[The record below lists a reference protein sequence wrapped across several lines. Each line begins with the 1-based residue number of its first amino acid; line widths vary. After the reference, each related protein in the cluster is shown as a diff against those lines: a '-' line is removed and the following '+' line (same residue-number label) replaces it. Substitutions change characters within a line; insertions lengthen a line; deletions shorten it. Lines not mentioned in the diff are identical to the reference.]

1 MRNWRR
7 FAAAAAVLTSCLATP
22 AFTAAQDFPAA
33 RSPIK
38 IVVGFPPGGSSD
50 FVARTIANKL
60 SENMGHTVIVD
71 NKPGGTTIVA
81 GSFVAQA
88 KPDGYTLLQVGELTQ
103 AALPSLHKQLP
114 FDAVGSFAPIT
125 NVVESPLVLSV
136 HPSVPVKTV
145 QELIAYAKANPGKLN
160 YGSAGIGNTLHLATA
175 AFEEAAGIT
184 MQEVPF
190 KGASE
195 SILSLVAGRIDV
207 MFDLPQTPLPFIKD
221 GKLRAL
227 AVTGKERLDLLPDV
241 PTMAEAGVPG
251 FVFVTRIGFV
261 APANTPDPIVSVLHK
276 EIVKAAQDPAIQKQF
291 REKAMFVQTSASP
304 ADYRASLN
312 KIVTRVAEILKK
324 AGVEAK

>member
-1 MRNWRR
+1 MGTWTR
-7 FAAAAAVLTSCLATP
+7 FAATVAILTGCLSAATITI
-22 AFTAAQDFPAA
+22 AQDFPTAKN
-33 RSPIK
+33 PIK

-50 FVARTIANKL
+50 FVGRTIANKL
-60 SENMGHTVIVD
+60 AENMSHTVIVD

-81 GSFVAQA
+81 GSLVAQA
-88 KPDGYTLLQVGELTQ
+88 KPDGYTILQVGELTQ
-103 AALPSLHKQLP
+103 AALPSLHKKLP
-114 FDAVGSFAPIT
+114 FDAVASFSPIT

-136 HPSVPVKTV
+136 HPSLPVHTV
-145 QELIAYAKANPGKLN
+145 QELVAYAKANPGKLN
-160 YGSAGIGNTLHLATA
+160 YGSAGVGNTLHLATA
-175 AFEEAAGIT
+175 AFEEATGIK

-227 AVTGKERLDLLPDV
+227 AVTGKDRLDLLPDV
-241 PTMAEAGVPG
+241 PTMSEAGLPG

-261 APANTPDPIVSVLHK
+261 APAHTPDPIINILHK
-276 EIVKAAQDPAIQKQF
+276 EIVKAAHDPVVQKQF

-304 ADYRASLN
+304 ADYRASLE
-312 KIVTRVAEILKK
+312 KIVTKVADILRK